1 MLAGVASKAAVRL
14 TEKLHAAAPAARIFA
29 PGAMCTSSWTNPRDG
44 GVSSA
49 IDRLIECTA
58 PTRSVISYPGGP
70 KFLAAYRAAYAGASP
85 SPYAIVGY
93 EAMMLG
99 LSTIARLGSGGD
111 SKSAVLSALFST
123 TDRHSAL
130 GTYSFDRN
138 GDTTLRSYG
147 LYKVGR
153 GGDPV
158 FVRTITPPPVL

>member
-1 MLAGVASKAAVRL
+1 
-14 TEKLHAAAPAARIFA
+14 
-29 PGAMCTSSWTNPRDG
+29 
-44 GVSSA
+44 
-49 IDRLIECTA
+49 
-58 PTRSVISYPGGP
+58 
-70 KFLAAYRAAYAGASP
+70 
-85 SPYAIVGY
+85 
-93 EAMMLG
+93 MLG

-158 FVRTITPPPVL
+158 FVRAITPPPVL